1 MPKVQRRKP
10 PKRKQPIKVDD
21 WLTADKELVELAL
34 MIDEYKLY
42 KNKEGWFTLPWR
54 DGFNAA
60 SLAIAVWQRTIPR
73 TTPRTETDAFL
84 RVIQSIHARNRSR
97 RTYERIDEVLS
108 TSQHHTGF
116 ATIRVG
122 LRCAQ
127 ISIARSDGGGQVYND
142 LLKQLDETVLENEVI
157 QHRCHDVT
165 GVNPGLVGDANDRL
179 RRAFVI
185 AWRRGLYHAAY
196 ALPQAKDL

>member
-1 MPKVQRRKP
+1 VPKVQRRKP
-10 PKRKQPIKVDD
+10 PKRKQPVKVDD
-21 WLTADKELVELAL
+21 WLADKELAELAL
-34 MIDEYKLY
+34 MIDEYKLD

-60 SLAIAVWQRTIPR
+60 SLAIAVWQRTVPQ
-73 TTPRTETDAFL
+73 TPRPEINAFL
-84 RVIQSIHARNRSR
+84 YVIPLIQVRNRSR
-97 RTYERIDEVLS
+97 WTYERIDEVLS

-165 GVNPGLVGDANDRL
+165 GVNPGLVGDVNDRL